1 MAEASG
7 FDYGDI
13 ARFYS
18 PWVNITN
25 THCLGVWYM
34 LYGRDIERLTIY
46 RHYGSNVYK
55 EIGKKIIKIIEQ
67 YYTLT
72 GTLENIFKTAL

>member
-55 EIGKKIIKIIEQ
+55 EIGKRYREGDH
-67 YYTLT
+67 LH
-72 GTLENIFKTAL
+72 ALWKQCL